1 LDQALQYAKKALE
14 IQTDLDDKIRMA
26 VTYNNI
32 GQMYQD
38 KGDLDEA
45 FNYAKLALTIDEE
58 TKDMFQVALDY
69 FNLAS
74 ICNLK
79 QNNKEELDYLKK
91 IKQLLDK
98 VPKYSKMEYIIKRI
112 NELENKL

>member
-45 FNYAKLALTIDEE
+45 FNYAKLALTTDEE

-79 QNNKEELDYLKK
+79 QNNKEELDYLKR
-91 IKQLLDK
+91 IKLLLDK
-98 VPKYSKMEYIIKRI
+98 VPNYSKMEYIIKTI
-112 NELENKL
+112 N

>member
-1 LDQALQYAKKALE
+1 MISLKKNEELN
-14 IQTDLDDKIRMA
+14 DLHSMA
-26 VTYNNI
+26 IDYNNI
-32 GQMYQD
+32 GQLLKE

-79 QNNKEELDYLKK
+79 QNDKEELDYLKR

-112 NELENKL
+112 NELEN

>member
-1 LDQALQYAKKALE
+1 MKPLQFAKKALE
-14 IQTDLDDKIRMA
+14 IQTELDDKIRMA

>member
-1 LDQALQYAKKALE
+1 MNSIETLQYAKKAIE

-38 KGDLDEA
+38 RGDFDEA

-69 FNLAS
+69 FNLH
-74 ICNLK
+74 
-79 QNNKEELDYLKK
+79 
-91 IKQLLDK
+91 
-98 VPKYSKMEYIIKRI
+98 
-112 NELENKL
+112 

>member
-1 LDQALQYAKKALE
+1 MDEALRNAKKALE
-14 IQTDLDDKIRMA
+14 IQTELDDKIRMA

-58 TKDMFQVALDY
+58 TKDMFQLALDY

-98 VPKYSKMEYIIKRI
+98 VPKYSKMD
-112 NELENKL
+112 